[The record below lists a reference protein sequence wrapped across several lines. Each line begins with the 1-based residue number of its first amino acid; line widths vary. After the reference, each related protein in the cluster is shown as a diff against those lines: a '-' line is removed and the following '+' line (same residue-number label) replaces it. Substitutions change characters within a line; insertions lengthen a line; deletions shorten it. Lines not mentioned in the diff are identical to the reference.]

1 MGVVLT
7 LTPFQMSCP
16 EAHLFHEASMDGG
29 LGRGGGHEVGETQNW
44 FIG

>member
-7 LTPFQMSCP
+7 LTPSQIACP
-16 EAHLFHEASMDGG
+16 EAHLFLEASTDGG
-29 LGRGGGHEVGETQNW
+29 LGRGGGHEVGETQKW

>member
-7 LTPFQMSCP
+7 LTPSQMSCP
-16 EAHLFHEASMDGG
+16 EAHLFREASIDGG
-29 LGRGGGHEVGETQNW
+29 LGRGRVHEEGETQNW